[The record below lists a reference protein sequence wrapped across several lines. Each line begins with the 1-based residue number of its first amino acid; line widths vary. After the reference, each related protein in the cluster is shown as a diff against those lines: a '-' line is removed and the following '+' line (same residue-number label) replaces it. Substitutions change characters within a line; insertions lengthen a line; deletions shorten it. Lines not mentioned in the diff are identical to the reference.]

1 MTFTAADELAVMLP
15 RVAAACASGC
25 DDTTSVG
32 VDDPLS
38 LDATELLDA
47 YRGGVVLVGD
57 VIDRCLE
64 RIDGPLG
71 RAHADG
77 GLGAIAAVDR
87 VGALAAAEVSA
98 ARWRAGAARPLE
110 GVPLVVKDLLD
121 TAGLATAGGSRWL
134 AGRVPTADATVV
146 AAARA
151 AGAVIIAKTITYELG
166 CGNEDTPF
174 GTVANPW
181 NRDHITG
188 GSSAGSAAAL
198 AARMAPLALGT
209 DTGGSIRIPSA
220 FCGTVGLK
228 PTLGRLSTAGL
239 LGLAPTL
246 DTAGPM
252 ARTAHDAALLFSA
265 LTGGAQPGPV
275 ATSLRGRRIGVL
287 GGWFTAVL
295 ADDVAAVFASAVA
308 TLGSL
313 GADLV
318 PIEIA
323 RAHDGAPLS
332 WLITMAE
339 AADTYAAA
347 PRDVLSPAF
356 VRRLEVGDLVEP
368 DTYRAALRA
377 RRGLTTDVL
386 GAIAG
391 CDVVVAPA
399 CVSTAPPFSDV
410 DRPVA
415 GVAATWPD
423 VSART
428 MALWNVTGLPSL
440 AVPIGFGSDGL
451 PIGMQIAGAPFA
463 DEVCLAVGTTYQATT
478 DHHLRSPH
486 REGSNT

>member
-15 RVAAACASGC
+15 RVEAACATDPAC
-25 DDTTSVG
+25 REDDDVLG
-32 VDDPLS
+32 
-38 LDATELLDA
+38 LDAVGLIDGFR
-47 YRGGVVLVGD
+47 RGSHSPGEVV
-57 VIDRCLE
+57 DRCLD
-64 RIDGPLG
+64 RLDGPLG
-71 RAHADG
+71 RTVDDG
-77 GLGAIAAVDR
+77 GLGAIASVDR
-87 VGALAAAEVSA
+87 VGALAAAEIST

-110 GVPLVVKDLLD
+110 GVPVVVKDLLD
-121 TAGLATAGGSRWL
+121 TAGLTTTGGSRWL
-134 AGRVPTADATVV
+134 ATRVPTADAAVV
-146 AAARA
+146 TAARA

-174 GTVANPW
+174 GRVANPW
-181 NRDHITG
+181 NREHITG

-198 AARMAPLALGT
+198 AARIAPLALGT

-252 ARTAHDAALLFSA
+252 ARTALDAALLFAA
-265 LTGGAQPGPV
+265 LTHGPTPD
-275 ATSLRGRRIGVL
+275 AGTTSLRGTRVGVL

-295 ADDVAAVFASAVA
+295 AADVAAAFAAAV
-308 TLGSL
+308 TVLGEL
-313 GADLV
+313 GAELV
-318 PIEIA
+318 PIDIS

-339 AADTYAAA
+339 AAITYADA
-347 PRDVLSPAF
+347 PRDRLSAAF
-356 VRRLEVGDLVEP
+356 VRRLEVGDLVDP
-368 DTYRAALRA
+368 ATYRAALGA
-377 RRGLTTDVL
+377 RRELTTHVVEE
-386 GAIAG
+386 IAG

-399 CVSTAPPFSDV
+399 CVSTAPPFTDV

-415 GVAATWPD
+415 GVPATWPD

-428 MALWNVTGLPSL
+428 MALWNVTGLPAL
-440 AVPIGFGSDGL
+440 AVPIGFGDDGL

-463 DEVCLAVGTTYQATT
+463 DESCLAVGATYQTAT
-478 DHHLRSPH
+478 DHHLRSPQH
-486 REGSNT
+486 EGRNE

>member
-1 MTFTAADELAVMLP
+1 MTFTAADELGVMLP
-15 RVAAACASGC
+15 RVTEACS
-25 DDTTSVG
+25 
-32 VDDPLS
+32 PLS
-38 LDATELLDA
+38 PHVEPQREHDLLALDAVSLMDA
-47 YRGGVVLVGD
+47 FRQGRFAPGD
-57 VIDRCLE
+57 VVDCCLE

-71 RAHADG
+71 RPLADG

-87 VGALAAAEVSA
+87 AGALAAAEVSA

-110 GVPLVVKDLLD
+110 GVPLLVKDLLD
-121 TAGLATAGGSRWL
+121 TAGLTTAGGSRWL
-134 AGRVPTADATVV
+134 AERVPATDAAVV

-151 AGAVIIAKTITYELG
+151 AGAVVVAKTITYELG

-174 GTVANPW
+174 GMVGNPW
-181 NRDHITG
+181 DPEHITG

-198 AARMAPLALGT
+198 ATRMAPLALGT

-252 ARTAHDAALLFSA
+252 ARTARDAALLFAA
-265 LTGGAQPGPV
+265 LTGGSEPDPI
-275 ATSLRGRRIGVL
+275 ATTLRGRTIGVL

-295 ADDVAAVFASAVA
+295 ADDVAAAFEAAVA
-308 TLGSL
+308 VLGDL
-313 GADLV
+313 GAELV

-323 RAHDGAPLS
+323 RACDGAPLS
-332 WLITMAE
+332 WLITMVE
-339 AADTYAAA
+339 AALTYADA
-347 PRDVLSPAF
+347 PRALLSPAF
-356 VRRLEVGDLVEP
+356 VRRLEVGDLVDP
-368 DTYRAALRA
+368 QTYDDALRA
-377 RRGLTTDVL
+377 RRALTAHVIET
-386 GAIAG
+386 IAG

-399 CVSTAPPFSDV
+399 CVSTAPPFTDV

-440 AVPIGFGSDGL
+440 AVPIGLGLGGL
-451 PIGMQIAGAPFA
+451 PIGMQIAGAPFT
-463 DEVCLAVGTTYQATT
+463 DETCLAVGATYQTAS

-486 REGSNT
+486 DVPTR